1 MAKLVARFIPGPALS
16 LALAAGI
23 AGLAAAGAAQ
33 AQTVGDY
40 TAAIAAAPITDAV
53 AAPSVAYCQTLTNY
67 VYTSIPDNQRASWVL
82 PLVTLDGSQSA
93 ELTAKREAC
102 LKVRQQALIAFDA
115 GTGEQ
120 IVTPAEA
127 MEGPTDRGPYYK
139 EVSPDT
145 PVPHTGRA
153 TPRQPMPRGG
163 VQ

>member
-1 MAKLVARFIPGPALS
+1 MAKLVARFISGPALS
-16 LALAAGI
+16 LALAAGVM
-23 AGLAAAGAAQ
+23 GAGAAQ

-40 TAAIAAAPITDAV
+40 TAAMAAAPITDP
-53 AAPSVAYCQTLTNY
+53 AAEASAAYCRPLTNY
-67 VYTSIPDNQRASWVL
+67 VYTSIPDNQRSSWVL
-82 PLVTLDGSQSA
+82 PLVTLDGAQTA
-93 ELTAKREAC
+93 ETSAKRDAC

-145 PVPHTGRA
+145 PVPHTGRV
-153 TPRQPMPRGG
+153 TPRQPMQRGG

>member
-1 MAKLVARFIPGPALS
+1 MAQLVARIIPGLTMS
-16 LALAAGI
+16 LALGTGI
-23 AGLAAAGAAQ
+23 AGASPAQ

-40 TAAIAAAPITDAV
+40 TAAITAAPIVDA
-53 AAPSVAYCQTLTNY
+53 AGEASVAYCQPLTNS
-67 VYTSIPDNQRASWVL
+67 VYTSIPADQRANWVL
-82 PLVTLDGSQSA
+82 PLVALDGSQSA
-93 ELTAKREAC
+93 EMAAKRETC

-139 EVSPDT
+139 EVPPDT
-145 PVPHTGRA
+145 PIPQTGRA

>member
-1 MAKLVARFIPGPALS
+1 MAKLVARFIPGLTMS
-16 LALAAGI
+16 LALAAG
-23 AGLAAAGAAQ
+23 LATVSAAGGAQ

-40 TAAIAAAPITDAV
+40 GAAIAAAPITDA
-53 AAPSVAYCQTLTNY
+53 AAETSVAYCQPLTNY
-67 VYTSIPDNQRASWVL
+67 VYTSIPADQRSNWVL
-82 PLVTLDGSQSA
+82 PLVALDGSQSA
-93 ELTAKREAC
+93 EMAAKREAC

-145 PVPHTGRA
+145 PVPQTGRA

>member
-23 AGLAAAGAAQ
+23 SAVSAAGGAQ

-40 TAAIAAAPITDAV
+40 GAAIAAAPITDA
-53 AAPSVAYCQTLTNY
+53 AAETSVAYCQPLTNY
-67 VYTSIPDNQRASWVL
+67 VYTSIPADQRSNWVL
-82 PLVTLDGSQSA
+82 PLVALDGSQSA
-93 ELTAKREAC
+93 EMAAKREAC

-145 PVPHTGRA
+145 PVPQTGRA